1 MLLPLTYAAT
11 EVKELCFKKTG
22 FLVYDPLKAAFLVI
36 ITKTL
41 LGIWPSIPFSQFSDE
56 RPGAA
61 ECALILTRLTVYRA
75 GVFFKSLLNRLKF
88 VGT

>member
-1 MLLPLTYAAT
+1 MLLPLIYAAT

-36 ITKTL
+36 ITKNL

-61 ECALILTRLTVYRA
+61 ECALISTRLIVYKAR
-75 GVFFKSLLNRLKF
+75 VFFQVF
-88 VGT
+88 AE